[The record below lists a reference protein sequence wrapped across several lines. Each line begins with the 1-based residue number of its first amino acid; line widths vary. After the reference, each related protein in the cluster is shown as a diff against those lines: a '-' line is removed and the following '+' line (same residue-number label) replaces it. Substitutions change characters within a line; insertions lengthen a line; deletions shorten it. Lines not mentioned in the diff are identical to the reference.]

1 MQSQRGGKRRNKR
14 RNTSVRKTTSANPHK
29 RRLFQS
35 STVGLILGSLLCFLM
50 WDADLQM
57 PSVPGV
63 QLSLN
68 SSGNT
73 ELTEILEE
81 KAEASEAAVFG
92 PEKVIDVSQV
102 HPALGK
108 EVGNAIVQKLPENH
122 EVTFTVIPSVQARAE
137 SILAKNDVP
146 YGAVVAIRPKTGE
159 ILALV
164 DYEAQS
170 GLHTGFALQ
179 SSQPA
184 ASVFKVIT
192 SAALMEHAGI
202 APEHRV
208 CYHGGRSGITA
219 AHLKPNRKLDT
230 TCRTLAQALSHS
242 SNVIFARLADSKLS
256 VNSLNQ
262 WGEQFGFNREIPFLW
277 SVEKSRL
284 QLPSDRVKFAGAAAG
299 FHYSHISPL
308 HGALL
313 TAAVGNAGDIP
324 IPRLVRSIARDGVE
338 IYSAESGTLGRAI
351 APATAKD
358 LAKMMTLTTKSGTG
372 AKYFRKRHEV
382 MKGIPVAGKT
392 GSLSN
397 TIGGARRHNSWFVG
411 FAPADDPE
419 IAVAALVVN
428 DLKWRIK
435 GTYLARE
442 VMEEYFLSQRKSP
455 TN

>member
-1 MQSQRGGKRRNKR
+1 MQSQRGGKRRNRR
-14 RNTSVRKTTSANPHK
+14 RNTSVRKSSSSNPHQK
-29 RRLFQS
+29 RLFQS
-35 STVGLILGSLLCFLM
+35 SVVGLLLGSFLCFLM
-50 WDADLQM
+50 WDADLEM
-57 PSVPGV
+57 PAVPGV
-63 QLSLN
+63 QLSL
-68 SSGNT
+68 SGAPDT
-73 ELTEILEE
+73 ELNEILEE
-81 KAEASEAAVFG
+81 ASEVEHSGVFG
-92 PEKVIDVSQV
+92 PEKIIDVSQI

-108 EVGNAIVQKLPENH
+108 KEGATIVQELPENH
-122 EVTFTVIPSVQARAE
+122 TVTFTVIPAVQERAE
-137 SILAKNDVP
+137 SILAKNNVP

-159 ILALV
+159 ILAMV

-184 ASVFKVIT
+184 ASIFKVVT
-192 SAALMEHAGI
+192 SAALMEHAGVR
-202 APEHRV
+202 PDHQV

-262 WGEQFGFNREIPFLW
+262 WGEQFGFNRDIPFLW
-277 SVEKSRL
+277 SVEKSKL

-313 TAAVGNAGDIP
+313 TAAVGNSGDIP
-324 IPRLVRSIARDGVE
+324 VPRLVHSISRDGVE
-338 IYSAESGTLGRAI
+338 IYAAESATLGRAI
-351 APATAKD
+351 APSTAKE
-358 LAKMMTLTTKSGTG
+358 LSKMMTLTTKSGTG
-372 AKYFRKRHEV
+372 AKYFRKRHDV
-382 MKGIPVAGKT
+382 MKGMAVAGKT

-428 DLKWRIK
+428 DPKWRIK

-442 VMEEYFLSQRKSP
+442 IMEEYFLAARKSP